1 MHKIV
6 KITGVGVA
14 ALATLA
20 AAAAYTSSA
29 VADHKAH
36 RVIDVSA
43 QPVAYRNDEESLRRG
58 RYLFESRGCAH
69 CHGAD
74 GGGKAFIDDPKGLYV
89 KSPNITGNGVVKV
102 YTERDWDRSIR
113 HGVKPSGEPLLIMPS
128 ADFNRF
134 TDEDLA
140 AVVAYA
146 RSLPPVPGGAAEIRL
161 PLIVKALYAVG
172 VVQDAAEKID
182 HTLPPSRPIPAA
194 STAEYG
200 AYVANTCIGCHGASL
215 SGGKIRG
222 GPPDW
227 PAAANLTPGSES
239 VMPRYDTP
247 EKFVAMMHSGQRP
260 DGSAVSRVMPFETL
274 AVMSET
280 DLRAVYAYL
289 STLAPRPH
297 GSH

>member
-14 ALATLA
+14 ALAAIA
-20 AAAAYTSSA
+20 AAAAYTTCA

-36 RVIDVSA
+36 RVVDVA
-43 QPVAYRNDEESLRRG
+43 PAPVAYRTDEESLRRG
-58 RYLFESRGCAH
+58 RYLFATRGCMH

-74 GGGKAFIDDPKGLYV
+74 GGGRAFIDDPKGLYI
-89 KSPNITGNGVVKV
+89 KSPNITSDGVVKD
-102 YTERDWDRSIR
+102 YTETDWVRSIR
-113 HGVKPSGEPLLIMPS
+113 HGVKPSGQPLLVMPS
-128 ADFNRF
+128 ADFNRL

-140 AVVAYA
+140 AIVAYA
-146 RSLPPVPGGAAEIRL
+146 RSLPPAPGGAAEIRL
-161 PLIVKALYAVG
+161 PLIVKALYGLG

-182 HTLPPSRPIPAA
+182 HTVPPSPPIPPAV
-194 STAEYG
+194 TPEYG
-200 AYVANTCIGCHGASL
+200 AYVANSCIGCHGASL
-215 SGGKIRG
+215 SGGKIPG

-227 PAAANLTPGSES
+227 PSAANLTPGSHS

-260 DGSAVSRVMPFETL
+260 DGSAVSPVMPFETL
-274 AVMSET
+274 AAMSEV

-289 STLAPRPH
+289 STLASRPH
-297 GSH
+297 GSR